1 MAQPASSAPTS
12 RSSNSLLA
20 LLPVLLTAIAICLD
34 ACAPKH
40 SSYSSFVSVPAD
52 GWSKT
57 LVLVFKPE
65 CADSLARY
73 DVRLAVRHTSAYK
86 YGNLSMAVDIVDSR
100 GSAVRK
106 MVNFR
111 VADSYGNW
119 VGSGFGSLYQC
130 SAVVARG
137 LTPAQ
142 MRSIAVWQ
150 TMSGCDL
157 VAGVADVGVIISP
170 SGAR

>member
-57 LVLVFKPE
+57 LVLGFKPE

-106 MVNFR
+106 TVNFR

-119 VGSGFGSLYQC
+119 VG
-130 SAVVARG
+130 
-137 LTPAQ
+137 
-142 MRSIAVWQ
+142 
-150 TMSGCDL
+150 
-157 VAGVADVGVIISP
+157 
-170 SGAR
+170 

>member
-1 MAQPASSAPTS
+1 M
-12 RSSNSLLA
+12 
-20 LLPVLLTAIAICLD
+20 
-34 ACAPKH
+34 
-40 SSYSSFVSVPAD
+40 SVPAD

-57 LVLVFKPE
+57 LVLDFKPE

-86 YGNLSMAVDIVDSR
+86 YGNLSMAVDIADHR
-100 GSAVRK
+100 GAAVRK
-106 MVNFR
+106 SVNFR

-137 LTPAQ
+137 LTPDQ
-142 MRSIAVWQ
+142 MRSIDVWQ
-150 TMSGCDL
+150 TMSGCD
-157 VAGVADVGVIISP
+157 VVTSVVDVGIIVSP
-170 SGAR
+170 SAAS

>member
-1 MAQPASSAPTS
+1 M
-12 RSSNSLLA
+12 
-20 LLPVLLTAIAICLD
+20 VLLTAIAICLD

-40 SSYSSFVSVPAD
+40 SSYSSFVPVPAD

-57 LVLVFKPE
+57 LVLSFKPE

-86 YGNLSMAVDIVDSR
+86 YGNLSMAVDIVNGR

-106 MVNFR
+106 TVNFR

-137 LTPAQ
+137 LTLGQ

-150 TMSGCDL
+150 TMGGCDV
-157 VAGVADVGVIISP
+157 VAGVAEVGVIISP
-170 SGAR
+170 SAAQ